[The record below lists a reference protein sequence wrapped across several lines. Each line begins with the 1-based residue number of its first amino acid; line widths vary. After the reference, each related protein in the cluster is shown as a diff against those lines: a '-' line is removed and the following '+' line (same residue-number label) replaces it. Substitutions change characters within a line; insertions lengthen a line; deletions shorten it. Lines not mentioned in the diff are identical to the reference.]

1 MAWWAEESSTDSAT
15 FPVEIAPKGL
25 ATPESKQEAQDALD
39 AANKDTQKNLNDLKT
54 TIDTVKAGKDGVKK
68 FTEAL
73 NSKPEY
79 KKQVEQIL
87 GLPWEPRE
95 DNEAIIG
102 DIKTL
107 QKALGVK
114 EDGALGPNTFKKLKV
129 RWDARPQGQDYKTF
143 IDGLMNRT
151 KVENP
156 VVVVPEPTNTQN
168 GEVINNS
175 VTTTI
180 KPSEVVNNENKFGL
194 RLVNDAKIMINEN
207 TAVNFE
213 LDGMIIDR
221 DAYKISERSGKQSY
235 ELNIRGKEDNVV
247 IDKAALDVAMANWK
261 EGGENTLEGTTLP
274 KKGGVWEPVTLI
286 INKEK
291 ITEKEQAKRKNEEK
305 VIETTATATY
315 ETSAAETTPI
325 QSSTLPITPVD
336 IVDTMQNSNLNVIG
350 DKALNTPSNE
360 MWDNP
365 TTPTTEFTV

>member
-1 MAWWAEESSTDSAT
+1 M
-15 FPVEIAPKGL
+15 
-25 ATPESKQEAQDALD
+25 
-39 AANKDTQKNLNDLKT
+39 
-54 TIDTVKAGKDGVKK
+54 
-68 FTEAL
+68 
-73 NSKPEY
+73 
-79 KKQVEQIL
+79 
-87 GLPWEPRE
+87 
-95 DNEAIIG
+95 
-102 DIKTL
+102 
-107 QKALGVK
+107 
-114 EDGALGPNTFKKLKV
+114 

-143 IDGLMNRT
+143 IDRLMNRT

-194 RLVNDAKIMINEN
+194 RLFNDAKIMINEN

-274 KKGGVWEPVTLI
+274 KKGGV
-286 INKEK
+286 
-291 ITEKEQAKRKNEEK
+291 
-305 VIETTATATY
+305 
-315 ETSAAETTPI
+315 
-325 QSSTLPITPVD
+325 
-336 IVDTMQNSNLNVIG
+336 
-350 DKALNTPSNE
+350 
-360 MWDNP
+360 
-365 TTPTTEFTV
+365 